1 MKKFVSFVLCLSL
14 FLSLFSNVIRVSAKD
29 EYIGTTIAESGL
41 RVRSGAGTSYKQLAL
56 LPLGTLVN
64 LVDNVKVNDQGG
76 CSDGWYRIYYAT
88 NKIGY
93 VCSSYLEVEL
103 KPEENTDGIPKTE
116 YEKELQELG
125 FPNTYWASLSALHE
139 KYPNWQ
145 FEAIDTGLLWSSAV
159 IAESVLG
166 KSLIQT
172 SNPGYKSTAAGSYNY
187 ETDTFKVFEGSNW
200 YAASNEV
207 VAYYMDPRNFLNEKQ
222 IFMFEKLSY
231 DASYQTTDAIKA
243 VFGSS
248 SYLNNYVN
256 DFVNAGRT
264 YNINPIYLASRV
276 RQETGLSVGAATSGA
291 QFTYNGKTYRGL
303 YNLYNIGATTGSNP
317 VLKGLVWA
325 NGGASGTST
334 SFGRPWTTISKSIMG
349 GADFLES
356 GYIGEGQYTSYLQ
369 RFNVDP
375 DASSPAY
382 THQYMTNIM
391 AVASEAASSYS
402 SYKKMNLLNSNFVFA
417 IPVYENMG
425 EISKLPDPGNPNNH
439 LKSLKVNGSSV
450 IGFEHDTYT
459 YNYAVSENSTIA
471 SVVATPIN
479 SSAKVTGA
487 GEIKLTGD
495 TTTVTLKVTAENGK
509 IQEYKVNIIKTEGAS
524 LSVEDVVAQ
533 APVKSNG
540 SYLSGINVGTSIS
553 SLQATFNKVSNV
565 AQTTVKDKNGKVK
578 TSGSLVTGDT
588 VTIVNGNSSKTY
600 TMVVY
605 GDNDGDG
612 KISIVDLLKVQKQI
626 LGYTRMNGAYLEAS
640 DVDKDNKVT
649 IVDLLKVQKHI
660 LGYSQISQ

>member
-1 MKKFVSFVLCLSL
+1 MIFVLCLSL

-248 SYLNNYVN
+248 SYLNTYVN
-256 DFVNAGRT
+256 AFANAART
-264 YNINPIYLASRV
+264 YNINTIYLASRV
-276 RQETGLSVGAATSGA
+276 RQ
-291 QFTYNGKTYRGL
+291 
-303 YNLYNIGATTGSNP
+303 
-317 VLKGLVWA
+317 
-325 NGGASGTST
+325 
-334 SFGRPWTTISKSIMG
+334 
-349 GADFLES
+349 
-356 GYIGEGQYTSYLQ
+356 
-369 RFNVDP
+369 
-375 DASSPAY
+375 
-382 THQYMTNIM
+382 
-391 AVASEAASSYS
+391 
-402 SYKKMNLLNSNFVFA
+402 
-417 IPVYENMG
+417 
-425 EISKLPDPGNPNNH
+425 
-439 LKSLKVNGSSV
+439 
-450 IGFEHDTYT
+450 
-459 YNYAVSENSTIA
+459 
-471 SVVATPIN
+471 
-479 SSAKVTGA
+479 
-487 GEIKLTGD
+487 
-495 TTTVTLKVTAENGK
+495 
-509 IQEYKVNIIKTEGAS
+509 
-524 LSVEDVVAQ
+524 
-533 APVKSNG
+533 
-540 SYLSGINVGTSIS
+540 
-553 SLQATFNKVSNV
+553 
-565 AQTTVKDKNGKVK
+565 
-578 TSGSLVTGDT
+578 
-588 VTIVNGNSSKTY
+588 
-600 TMVVY
+600 
-605 GDNDGDG
+605 
-612 KISIVDLLKVQKQI
+612 
-626 LGYTRMNGAYLEAS
+626 
-640 DVDKDNKVT
+640 
-649 IVDLLKVQKHI
+649 
-660 LGYSQISQ
+660 